1 MSSFMN
7 GHMHKDIDAA
17 FFRFALWTGGKDS
30 GTLPKLMVPSFKIE
44 LAAYWPNN
52 VRCFTT
58 CSYACWENQ
67 KSWRYHIDS
76 YQGVCNGV
84 HQGSG
89 THGEDEAKGW
99 RQWGHCYFGDDRGV
113 EVGIRLELG
122 LLNILARESNTI
134 NGESQMNFT
143 SKL

>member
-1 MSSFMN
+1 M
-7 GHMHKDIDAA
+7 
-17 FFRFALWTGGKDS
+17 
-30 GTLPKLMVPSFKIE
+30 
-44 LAAYWPNN
+44 
-52 VRCFTT
+52 
-58 CSYACWENQ
+58 
-67 KSWRYHIDS
+67 
-76 YQGVCNGV
+76 

-89 THGEDEAKGW
+89 SRDEDEAKGW

-122 LLNILARESNTI
+122 LLNILVRESNTI